1 VKAAR
6 GLLLAGIGRHA
17 YNNEKIATSE
27 KRAVRAVSRVS
38 SARVAQGAIMDSWE
52 DIGKKLDEEFARV
65 RKLIETEIKPTT
77 QRKTAD
83 ALREAAMR
91 LNKAA
96 DKLDENLKN
105 KK

>member
-1 VKAAR
+1 VAR
-6 GLLLAGIGRHA
+6 SLLLAGVGWHA
-17 YNNEKIATSE
+17 YNIEKFAASE
-27 KRAVRAVSRVS
+27 KRAARASP
-38 SARVAQGAIMDSWE
+38 ACLAQGAIMDSWE

-83 ALREAAMR
+83 ALREAAVR

>member
-1 VKAAR
+1 VAR
-6 GLLLAGIGRHA
+6 SLLLAGVRQPA
-17 YNNEKIATSE
+17 YNIEKFAASE
-27 KRAVRAVSRVS
+27 KRAARASR
-38 SARVAQGAIMDSWE
+38 AGIAQGAIMDSWE

-83 ALREAAMR
+83 ALREAAVR

>member
-1 VKAAR
+1 MLALDGSAYNIEKFAANEKRGAR
-6 GLLLAGIGRHA
+6 GESSIIGAGIA
-17 YNNEKIATSE
+17 E
-27 KRAVRAVSRVS
+27 
-38 SARVAQGAIMDSWE
+38 GAIMDSWE

-83 ALREAAMR
+83 ALREAAVR

-105 KK
+105 QK